1 MLIDA
6 ATPDARVEPAP
17 EGAVLVRA
25 GLRGYLDLDRF
36 DVVAFILL
44 VVVAF
49 GLRLVSPIF
58 PDFLSGT
65 GGVGAWGVGHPFNA
79 GECTTAP
86 VGRGGRDINT
96 FGVVFDEV
104 YFPVDASKGPHQ
116 PAESYF
122 HPEP

>member
-1 MLIDA
+1 MLSARETPA
-6 ATPDARVEPAP
+6 AAVKPAS

-86 VGRGGRDINT
+86 VGRGGRDINNC
-96 FGVVFDEV
+96 GVVFHEG
-104 YFPVDASKGPHQ
+104 YFPGDAAQ
-116 PAESYF
+116 DL
-122 HPEP
+122 